1 MDTTSLL
8 IGMVVAIGLGFLLYT
23 QRGRINAL
31 RSTAGQS
38 VTRTVRRLNRSIN
51 AHYRDALI
59 EMANGLHVA
68 GHLVPLEQIAV
79 MPRFYKLR
87 EPYQPD
93 EEDDSTA
100 YDGPLNLIPLT
111 PNWPQFFAPYRIDGI
126 PLQHLLRGSDNV
138 LILGLPGSG
147 RTVALALTAI
157 LLARQNEAR
166 QPGGLLDE
174 VLLPMWVHM
183 ADVDLSTHGLGLDVS
198 AEPSEGQ
205 EAEAKEGTNGTTQVI
220 EVDPLSPLLAA
231 ARTRLGMLAGRAVGA
246 IRGQFAAGCGV
257 ILIDG
262 WDELPQPERQQAVE
276 WLRVLMETYPGN
288 RIVMTGPARGYGPLQ
303 ALGFAPVHI
312 MPWDKLEYAE
322 CGKLWSNAWPEI
334 GGTRGAPALEPEP
347 ERLRLAVRGNRA
359 RSPLDVTLKIWATF
373 ARDDPGLGRV
383 GWYEAYVNR
392 VSPAAEFRPALEKIA
407 LQADDS
413 TGITV
418 EEATALV
425 AEAHKAAIT
434 KPAISPPDFIY
445 DVVIKTHLLSEHPG
459 ERLTVTHPVIGA
471 YLMAEGLRNH
481 SFVESLLDGRIV
493 SDYVLSFM
501 AQTKD
506 LAPYVE
512 ERMNERRTV
521 RQDKLLAVATWVTDA
536 PSKAPWRG
544 EVFKRLAQA
553 LLTPNQYPE
562 VRERVMA
569 ALVASRDANVRYI
582 FQQGIKHDDI
592 RVRVLS
598 ILGLGSIGDPEMAVV
613 LGNLLEEEDENV
625 EIAAT
630 LALGALQSKAALNE
644 FMVQELLVGREMPR
658 RAAAEMMSSNLAGEG
673 HEVLREAARE
683 NEAAARKAAVY
694 GLWRAGPEDWVMEL
708 LDDMERHDPEWLVRV
723 TATSALEALREDK
736 QITPKRPVLPEE
748 TGWLET
754 WLFKRNESLAPGPQ
768 GISQMIRALQE
779 GDEHIRMAAAE
790 ALGAL
795 GLPEGINALYAA
807 LVDKEPTIRDSAF
820 RALSSISNATGYSL
834 PGVI

>member
-8 IGMVVAIGLGFLLYT
+8 IGMVVAIGLGFLIYT

-31 RSTAGQS
+31 RSSAGQS
-38 VTRTVRRLNRSIN
+38 VTRTVRKLNRSVN
-51 AHYRDALI
+51 AHYREALI

-79 MPRFYKLR
+79 MPRFYKKPD
-87 EPYQPD
+87 PYHPD
-93 EEDDSTA
+93 EEEDTTK

-111 PNWPQFFAPYRIDGI
+111 SDWPQFFAPYRIDTI
-126 PLQHLLRGSDNV
+126 PIQHLLRGSDNV

-147 RTVALALTAI
+147 RSVALALTTI
-157 LLARQNEAR
+157 LLARQNEAD
-166 QPGGLLDE
+166 QSGGLLDE
-174 VLLPMWVHM
+174 IRLPMWVHM
-183 ADVDLSTHGLGLDVS
+183 ADVDLSTRALGVDVS
-198 AEPSEGQ
+198 VEQPDDQ
-205 EAEAKEGTNGTTQVI
+205 EAEQSEVTTEDI

-231 ARTRLGMLAGRAVGA
+231 ARNRLGMLAGRALGA
-246 IRGQFAAGCGV
+246 VRGQFAAGRGV

-288 RIVMTGPARGYGPLQ
+288 RVVMTGPVNGYGPLQ
-303 ALGFAPVHI
+303 ALGLAPVYI
-312 MPWDKLEYAE
+312 MPWDKQEYAE
-322 CGKLWSNAWPEI
+322 CGKLWAKAWPVI
-334 GGTRGAPALEPEP
+334 GGTKSQPALEPEP

-373 ARDDPGLGRV
+373 ARDDPGLGRI

-392 VSPAAEFRPALEKIA
+392 VSPAPELRPALGKIA

-413 TGITV
+413 TGVTV

-425 AEAHKAAIT
+425 DEVHKAAAT
-434 KPAISPPDFIY
+434 KPSVSPPDFIY

-459 ERLTVTHPVIGA
+459 ERLTVTQPMIAA
-471 YLMAEGLRNH
+471 YLMSEGLRHH
-481 SFVESLLDGRIV
+481 SFVEGLLDGRIV

-501 AQTKD
+501 AQNQD
-506 LAPYVE
+506 LTPYIE
-512 ERMNERRTV
+512 QRMDERGTI
-521 RQDKLLAVATWVTDA
+521 RQDRLLAMATWVTDA

-544 EVFKRLAQA
+544 DVFKRLAQA

-582 FQQGIKHDDI
+582 FQQGMKHDDI

-598 ILGLGSIGDPEMAVV
+598 ILGLGSAGDPEMAVV
-613 LGNLLEEEDENV
+613 LGNLLEDEDENV

-644 FMVQELLVGREMPR
+644 FMVQELIVGREMAR
-658 RAAAEMMSSNLAGEG
+658 RAAAEMMSNNLAGEG

-683 NEAAARKAAVY
+683 NEPAARKAAVY
-694 GLWRAGPEDWVMEL
+694 GLWRVGPEDWVMEL
-708 LDDMERHDPEWLVRV
+708 LDDVERHDPEWLVRV
-723 TATSALEALREDK
+723 TATSALEALREDR
-736 QITPKRPVLPEE
+736 QMIPTRPALPEE
-748 TGWLET
+748 TDWLAD
-754 WLFKRNESLAPGPQ
+754 WLSQRDESISPGPQ

-779 GDEHIRMAAAE
+779 GEDHIRMAAAE

-795 GLPEGINALYAA
+795 ALPEGVNALYIA
-807 LVDKEPTIRDSAF
+807 LVDGEPVIRDSAY
-820 RALSSISNATGYSL
+820 RALSSISNATGHAL